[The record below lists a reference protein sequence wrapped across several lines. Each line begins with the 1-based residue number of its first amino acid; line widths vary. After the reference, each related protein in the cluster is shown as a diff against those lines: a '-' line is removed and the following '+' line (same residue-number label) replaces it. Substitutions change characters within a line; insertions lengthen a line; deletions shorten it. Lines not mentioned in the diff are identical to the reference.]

1 MDFPLPIMHL
11 QSELSGLV
19 SKPAEKSAS
28 VRAFMLH
35 MYWSSAEPMTKEQ
48 LVCTGGLVS
57 ENAQCFFGL
66 QWHQTKNLRVAS
78 KGALKKADEE
88 LKEELMQRLVDSK
101 LLGAALQVSFNH
113 DPARLPLREL
123 PHGSWSE
130 LFLMYKSYAGV
141 KNEPHA
147 CRATFFQVAQEWKQC
162 LRFHKKTQHAQCAT
176 CAHLRSLLQNTTESQ
191 LQIASV

>member
-1 MDFPLPIMHL
+1 MHWGFSI
-11 QSELSGLV
+11 SECPV
-19 SKPAEKSAS
+19 FFWVA
-28 VRAFMLH
+28 
-35 MYWSSAEPMTKEQ
+35 MTSNKE
-48 LVCTGGLVS
+48 
-57 ENAQCFFGL
+57 
-66 QWHQTKNLRVAS
+66 S
-78 KGALKKADEE
+78 KGGFKRGLEKADEE

-147 CRATFFQVAQEWKQC
+147 CRATFFKW
-162 LRFHKKTQHAQCAT
+162 HKNGNRAFDSTRRHNMLSVQLVHISDHYFRTQ
-176 CAHLRSLLQNTTESQ
+176 QNPSCK
-191 LQIASV
+191 

>member
-1 MDFPLPIMHL
+1 
-11 QSELSGLV
+11 
-19 SKPAEKSAS
+19 
-28 VRAFMLH
+28 
-35 MYWSSAEPMTKEQ
+35 
-48 LVCTGGLVS
+48 
-57 ENAQCFFGL
+57 
-66 QWHQTKNLRVAS
+66 VAS

-147 CRATFFQVAQEWKQC
+147 CRATFFKW
-162 LRFHKKTQHAQCAT
+162 HKNGNRAFDSTRRHNMLSVQLVHISDHYFRTQ
-176 CAHLRSLLQNTTESQ
+176 QNPSCK
-191 LQIASV
+191 